1 MNIRA
6 AVAGDAGPIAR
17 VHVHAWRLAYRDIL
31 PARVLDALSEQRREV
46 VWAERIAANARIL
59 VADMDGAVDG
69 WISFGPSHDDD
80 ATPSDGEVYGFY
92 VAPDCWSKGIGA
104 SLCQEAKT
112 ALSGTRFRVA
122 RLWVFEANDRARR
135 FYERQGFTLEPGVRQ
150 LFERD
155 GATAPE
161 VRYCGPLE
169 PN

>member
-1 MNIRA
+1 MHIRA

-17 VHVHAWRLAYRDIL
+17 VHVRAWRLAYRGIL
-31 PARVLDALSEQRREV
+31 PPRVLDALSEQRREV

-80 ATPSDGEVYGFY
+80 ATPSDGEVYGLY
-92 VAPDCWSKGIGA
+92 VAPDCWFKGIGA
-104 SLCQEAKT
+104 ALLTEARRT
-112 ALSGTRFRVA
+112 LSALGYRVA
-122 RLWVFEANDRARR
+122 RLWVFEANDRASL
-135 FYERQGFTLEPGVRQ
+135 FYGRQGFTLEPGLRQ
-150 LFERD
+150 LYERD